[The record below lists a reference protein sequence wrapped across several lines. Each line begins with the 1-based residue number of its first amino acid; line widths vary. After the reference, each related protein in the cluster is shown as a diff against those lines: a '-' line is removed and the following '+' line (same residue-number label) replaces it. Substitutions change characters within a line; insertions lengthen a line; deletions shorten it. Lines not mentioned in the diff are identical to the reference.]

1 MKIVQQFMLGMIL
14 FVSFASC
21 ATPIKNA
28 KTETFKVAGNCDM
41 CKENIETAAAKKG
54 IAKAE
59 WNVDSKLLTLTYNS
73 KKTTAAEVL
82 KRIAYAGYDNEQFLA
97 PDDAYAKLAQCCQYD
112 RMKKEAVQTDPVA
125 VDEHGNTTS
134 EPATQE
140 AQENLLKS
148 VYANYF
154 SLKDALI
161 KDDGTTAAAKASAL
175 AQAIDKV
182 DMTQFTSEQ
191 HTVWMKELKSLKT
204 AADQLAATKDVAK
217 QRGYFTTLSTSMY
230 AVAKVYKADETLYYQ
245 HCLMYNDGE
254 GANWLSKENTVR
266 NPYFGNAML
275 TCGKT
280 TETIK

>member
-1 MKIVQQFMLGMIL
+1 MLGMVL
-14 FVSFASC
+14 FVSFAGC

-41 CKENIETAAAKKG
+41 CKENIETAANKKG

-59 WNVDSKLLTLTYNS
+59 WNVDSKQLTLTYNS
-73 KKTTAAEVL
+73 EKTTAGEVL

-112 RMKKEAVQTDPVA
+112 RMKKEAVQTEQVVA
-125 VDEHGNTTS
+125 EEQNEVTS
-134 EPATQE
+134 ETAVQE
-140 AQENLLKS
+140 PQENLLKA

-175 AQAIDKV
+175 SQAIGKV
-182 DMTQFTSEQ
+182 DMTKFTPEQ
-191 HTVWMKELKSLKT
+191 HTVWMKEMKSLKT

-217 QRGYFTTLSTSMY
+217 QRGYFTTLSTTMY
-230 AVAKVYKADETLYYQ
+230 KIANVYKADETLYYQ
-245 HCLMYNDGE
+245 HCPMYNDGE
-254 GANWLSKENTVR
+254 GANWLSKENAVR
-266 NPYFGNAML
+266 NPYYGNSML

>member
-1 MKIVQQFMLGMIL
+1 MLGMIL
-14 FVSFASC
+14 FVSFTSC
-21 ATPIKNA
+21 AAPIKNA

-73 KKTTAAEVL
+73 KKTTATEVL

-112 RMKKEAVQTDPVA
+112 RLKKEVVQTDPVA
-125 VDEHGNTTS
+125 VDEHANTTS

-140 AQENLLKS
+140 PQENLLKS

-161 KDDGTTAAAKASAL
+161 KDDGATAAVKASAL
-175 AQAIDKV
+175 SQAIDKV
-182 DMTQFTSEQ
+182 DMTKFTPEQ

-230 AVAKVYKADETLYYQ
+230 AIAKVYKADETLYYQ
-245 HCLMYNDGE
+245 HCPMYNDGE
-254 GANWLSKENTVR
+254 GANWLSKENAVR